1 MKLPS
6 QELLKSPASIMESLI
21 GAHSARKVFS
31 EKKKKRERKESFL
44 GEATITMHAAALW
57 M

>member
-31 EKKKKRERKESFL
+31 EKKKKEKERKVF
-44 GEATITMHAAALW
+44 
-57 M
+57 